1 MKSFKR
7 VLLLGLL
14 SLGLGL
20 AGKPAFAA
28 GSSYT
33 VNLTTYV
40 PSGALA
46 GSYTLGA
53 FPNIT
58 GNLYVRKII
67 VSASTSTVIQTITA
81 YDLCAA
87 TTTAAVD
94 LKFYLG
100 TVNASNY
107 AVPNV
112 EYNFLPQSWKLTSP
126 CFIKSD
132 TGSSVQLTVFYE

>member
-1 MKSFKR
+1 MKSFKK

-20 AGKPAFAA
+20 ASKPAMAA

-33 VNLTTYV
+33 VALTTFV
-40 PSGALA
+40 PSGATLS

-58 GNLYVRKII
+58 GNLYVRKLV
-67 VSASTSTVIQTITA
+67 VSASTNTVIQTITA
-81 YDLCAA
+81 YDTCAA

-94 LKFYLG
+94 FKFYLG
-100 TVNASNY
+100 AASSSQL
-107 AVPNV
+107 APM
-112 EYNFLPQSWKLTSP
+112 EFDFLPQSWKLTSP
-126 CFIKSD
+126 CFIKND
-132 TGSSVQLTVFYE
+132 TTSSVQLTVFYE